1 MIKKRYLILIILLS
15 FFMISQVSAND
26 DLSQINGC
34 NYGDL
39 EFRELSPIDTS
50 LDHYYVVIDI
60 NTDFF
65 YYPIR
70 DYPEENLTEEI
81 TIDSTANLNPDKIN
95 PEFNISMINRTAD
108 GNATLILNANPNA
121 TGFVVFSFLEN
132 KEFNL
137 TDGSLI
143 YDFTNLEKGK
153 YSFDFYYSGDE
164 TFANG
169 TYNDIIFS
177 IPSFNTTIVP
187 KIENFTIY
195 YRNGTSF
202 AITLLDDLGR
212 PLKDKTVKFRINNQI
227 YTKETDLN
235 GEARLAINLNPG
247 DYLMEVAFDGFPAIS
262 GCSYNTTLT
271 VLPTLK
277 ADDLVKI
284 YKNDS
289 QFLVKAL
296 DRKGNILVNKS
307 IQFNINGVFY
317 NRTTNES
324 GIAKLN
330 INLHPGDYIITS
342 KNLEDGFQI
351 SNTITVLP
359 SIISENLVKIYKN
372 DSQFFV
378 RLIDGNRSPLSNAK
392 LRMNIHGVIYER
404 TTDSQGNAKLN
415 INLEPGDYIITT
427 ENLKDGCMISNN
439 IKVTP
444 YLFTEDLVKF
454 YKNDSQFEAKLVD
467 SSYNPISNQVIT
479 FEINGV
485 KYDRTTNEAGIAT
498 LKINLAPGYYDIV
511 STNGEYRVS
520 NQIKVLTTIL
530 TPNNY
535 AKGEFTDWINYN
547 PNPYGYSVHGPSHYP
562 VKILDGKGN
571 PYANQSVTFN
581 VDGKNYQRTTNV
593 DGIATI
599 DAIPVDHNYYLITTY
614 YNGYFVQQ
622 NVIKMG

>member
-1 MIKKRYLILIILLS
+1 M
-15 FFMISQVSAND
+15 
-26 DLSQINGC
+26 
-34 NYGDL
+34 
-39 EFRELSPIDTS
+39 
-50 LDHYYVVIDI
+50 
-60 NTDFF
+60 
-65 YYPIR
+65 
-70 DYPEENLTEEI
+70 
-81 TIDSTANLNPDKIN
+81 
-95 PEFNISMINRTAD
+95 
-108 GNATLILNANPNA
+108 
-121 TGFVVFSFLEN
+121 
-132 KEFNL
+132 
-137 TDGSLI
+137 
-143 YDFTNLEKGK
+143 
-153 YSFDFYYSGDE
+153 
-164 TFANG
+164 
-169 TYNDIIFS
+169 
-177 IPSFNTTIVP
+177 
-187 KIENFTIY
+187 
-195 YRNGTSF
+195 
-202 AITLLDDLGR
+202 
-212 PLKDKTVKFRINNQI
+212 
-227 YTKETDLN
+227 
-235 GEARLAINLNPG
+235 
-247 DYLMEVAFDGFPAIS
+247 
-262 GCSYNTTLT
+262 
-271 VLPTLK
+271 
-277 ADDLVKI
+277 
-284 YKNDS
+284 
-289 QFLVKAL
+289 
-296 DRKGNILVNKS
+296 
-307 IQFNINGVFY
+307 
-317 NRTTNES
+317 
-324 GIAKLN
+324 N

-372 DSQFFV
+372 DSQFYV
-378 RLIDGNRSPLSNAK
+378 RLIAGNGSPLSNAK

-454 YKNDSQFEAKLVD
+454 YKNNSQFEAKLVD

-599 DAIPVDHNYYLITTY
+599 DAIPVDHNYHLITTY